1 MSTRSQGIAM
11 PAQGEAEAQEP
22 DGTYGYT
29 LADLLAVQPCAE
41 PPGFAAH
48 WRARYDDARAVQA
61 NPQLTPAGRR
71 GDHDLYTVTF
81 TTTEDRV
88 LGGWL
93 ALPADGMVRRGV
105 VSSHGY
111 GGREGPDGL
120 LVEPGTAVMWPVSR
134 GQSSASLTPD
144 LPSEAQAHVLVGID
158 SVQTYILGGCAEDV
172 WCATSALT
180 EIVGDVPLQFVGGSF
195 GGGQGALALP
205 WDDRFVAAALRVPS
219 FGQYDLRLSM
229 PCLGSGESVRHHVAA
244 HPEAREVLRF
254 FDASAAAGRIK
265 IPTLVACALRDPAVP
280 PPGQFAVYN
289 AIPGASLYVMTA
301 GHTEYPGQEAEV
313 AAWEARVSVFLRA
326 QLP

>member
-1 MSTRSQGIAM
+1 MSTRSQGTST

-41 PPGFAAH
+41 PPGFAEH
-48 WRARYDDARAVQA
+48 WQARYHRALAVQT
-61 NPQLTPAGRR
+61 NPRLSLLGRW
-71 GDHDLYTVTF
+71 GEHDLHTVAF
-81 TTTEDRV
+81 TTTEDRI

-93 ALPADGMVRRGV
+93 ALPADGVVRRGV

-111 GGREGPDGL
+111 GGREGPDDL

-134 GQSSASLTPD
+134 GQASASLAPD
-144 LPSEAQAHVLVGID
+144 LPAEAQAHVLVGIG

-172 WCATSALT
+172 WCAASALT
-180 EIVGDVPLQFVGGSF
+180 QIVGDVPLQFVGGSF

-205 WDDRFVAAALRVPS
+205 WDDRFIGAALRVPS
-219 FGQYDLRLSM
+219 FGQYDLRLEM

-254 FDASAAAGRIK
+254 FDASVAAGRIT

-289 AIPGASLYVMTA
+289 AIPGASLYLMTA

-313 AAWEARVSVFLRA
+313 AEWETQVSEFLRA